1 MSPLIAGAINPT
13 KLYAPRRRPTLVG
26 RPRLVARIHG
36 GSWRPITLIVAPA
49 GYGKTTLVSQWMA
62 ETERP
67 VAWLSLDE
75 DDNDPLRFL
84 AYLLAAMRRV
94 VPEVG
99 QGMDGIAPSAD
110 TPDMTGLLTQTL
122 LVPVSMTD
130 SPVACVLDDFHT
142 IRAKVVQ
149 DAVSWLV
156 DHLPPSMHLLLTTR
170 EEPALSVPLWRAR
183 DQVTEI
189 RRSDLEFDGVEAHT
203 FLEHAFSLDLEA
215 DVVAQVRARTEGW
228 AAGLQLAGLSLAQG
242 ADVEQVLE
250 ALGEGGHVA
259 DYLVEEI
266 LQSLSGSQRD
276 FLLMSSVLDELD
288 AGVCAEVT
296 GVDDAAKV
304 LRELDRRG
312 LFLIPLDHQ
321 RRKYRFH
328 HLFGELLRARLE
340 AVYPGRAGELHRRT
354 ALWHLEHGNPHK
366 AASHATSA
374 GDPSLMAQIV
384 DRWGLPLVFRSDLGT
399 VRAWLAAVPDDA
411 LDALPGVG
419 VAAGWLAVLP
429 LRVPPRTDV
438 ARDVVR
444 RAREALDRHEGPVP
458 DHWRVFADQLTVID
472 SIATRPVQDPL
483 ASVAHAQRTLD
494 ELGETGP
501 GARSVLALQI
511 GVTHL
516 MMGWPERAL
525 PALTQASRLGQQ
537 GGNTFAA
544 VAGMGYLAGCL
555 AAVGRLTEGEAV
567 CREALAYTER
577 EHCSVLGVTSYVHSR
592 LARILMERWDLP
604 GALEAF
610 DQSRLRAQ
618 LLSDPF
624 VLINTLVMQ
633 ARACENSGESE
644 LAEEALA
651 EAAVLASRTQL
662 PVVQGFVRLGR
673 LMVDVLRGQSTAMPL
688 PDPCAYRGVTHEAA
702 LFNLRAA
709 NAGPEALPI
718 IDAHQVAAQT
728 AGRWTHAMDWEIE
741 AVVALHQAGRST
753 EATARLEAAVL
764 ASVDEG
770 GRRVFAERSGALAA
784 LLGGLSPRAVRALA
798 GVVHSKTVHV
808 PESIAVHRVQVE
820 LPSLADPPTH
830 REREVLALVAQ
841 GLSNPEIAKALFVS
855 TGTVKT
861 HMHRLLRKLQARNRV
876 DAVRKATAYGL
887 LA

>member
-26 RPRLVARIHG
+26 RPRLVDRVRAGI
-36 GSWRPITLIVAPA
+36 WRPLTLIVAPA

-62 ETERP
+62 ETDRP

-84 AYLLAAMRRV
+84 AYLLAAVRRI

-99 QGMDGIAPSAD
+99 EGMDGIAPKTD
-110 TPDMTGLLTQTL
+110 VPDMTGLLTQTL

-130 SPVACVLDDFHT
+130 TPLALVLDDFHS
-142 IRAKVVQ
+142 IHAKVVR
-149 DAVSWLV
+149 DAVSWLI
-156 DHLPPSMHLLLTTR
+156 DHLPPSMHLLITTR
-170 EEPALSVPLWRAR
+170 QEPALSVPLWRAR

-189 RRSDLEFDGVEAHT
+189 RRSDLEFDGTEAHA
-203 FLEHAFSLDLEA
+203 FLERAFSLDLAA
-215 DVVAQVRARTEGW
+215 DVIARVRSRTEGW

-259 DYLVEEI
+259 DYLIEEI
-266 LQSLSGSQRD
+266 LQSLSASQRD

-296 GVDDAAKV
+296 GVDDAARV

-340 AVYPGRAGELHRRT
+340 VVHPGRSKDLHRRT
-354 ALWHLEHGNPHK
+354 AIWHLERGNPHK

-374 GDPSLMAQIV
+374 DDPSLMAQIV
-384 DRWGLPLVFRSDLGT
+384 DRWGIPLVYRSDLGT
-399 VRAWLAAVPDDA
+399 VGAWLAALPDDA

-419 VAAGWLAVLP
+419 VATGWLAVLP
-429 LRVPPRTDV
+429 LRVPPRTAV
-438 ARDVVR
+438 ALDAVR
-444 RAREALDRHEGPVP
+444 RAREALERHERPTP
-458 DHWRVFADQLTVID
+458 DHWRDFAAQLTTIA

-483 ASVAHAQRTLD
+483 ANVSHAQRTLH
-494 ELGETGP
+494 ELGEDGP
-501 GARSVLALQI
+501 DARSVLALQI

-525 PALTQASRLGQQ
+525 PALTQASSLGQQ

-544 VAGMGYLAGCL
+544 VAAMGYRAGCL
-555 AAVGRLTEGEAV
+555 ASLGRLTEGEAV
-567 CREALAYTER
+567 CRAALAYAER
-577 EHCSVLGVTSYVHSR
+577 ERCSVLGVTSYVHAR
-592 LARILMERWDLP
+592 LARILLERWDLP

-610 DQSRLRAQ
+610 DQGLLRAQ
-618 LLSDPF
+618 LLADPF
-624 VLINTLVMQ
+624 VLVNILVMQ
-633 ARACENSGESE
+633 ARARENSGEPE

-651 EAAVLASRTQL
+651 EAAAVAARAEL
-662 PVVQGFVRLGR
+662 PGVEGFARLGR
-673 LMVDVLRGQSTAMPL
+673 LMVDVLRGQSTAASL
-688 PDPCAYRGVTHEAA
+688 PDPATYRGMTHEAA
-702 LFNLRAA
+702 LFALRAA
-709 NAGPEALPI
+709 NASAEALPI
-718 IDAHQVAAQT
+718 IDAHQAAAQA

-741 AVVALHQAGRST
+741 AVVALHRAGQST
-753 EATARLEAAVL
+753 EAIARLEAAVL

-770 GRRVFAERSGALAA
+770 GRRVFAERSEALAP
-784 LLGGLSPRAVRALA
+784 LLRGLSPRAVRALA
-798 GVVHSKTVHV
+798 GVVRSKIRA
-808 PESIAVHRVQVE
+808 PEPVAARPAPAE
-820 LPSLADPPTH
+820 LPSLADPLTR
-830 REREVLALVAQ
+830 REREVLARVAE

-861 HMHRLLRKLQARNRV
+861 HMHRLLRKLGARNRLE
-876 DAVRKATAYGL
+876 AVRRATAHGL